1 MAAPWPSL
9 PPPAA
14 ELTANVSRLADTMR
28 DLYVTNLAAALTEHL
43 TRANCNWDAPH
54 SKWRGALQ
62 KLCYECEPADDGVA
76 PTDSQCCLAYDV
88 ETVSYTHLTLPTILL
103 V

>member
-1 MAAPWPSL
+1 MT
-9 PPPAA
+9 AA
-14 ELTANVSRLADTMR
+14 ELTANVSRLVDTMR

-76 PTDSQCCLAYDV
+76 RV
-88 ETVSYTHLTLPTILL
+88 
-103 V
+103 